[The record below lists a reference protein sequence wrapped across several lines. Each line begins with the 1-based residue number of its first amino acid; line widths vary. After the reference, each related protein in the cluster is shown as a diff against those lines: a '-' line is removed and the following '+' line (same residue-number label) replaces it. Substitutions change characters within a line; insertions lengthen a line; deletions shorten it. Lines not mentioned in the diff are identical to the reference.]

1 MLPDDFLDSVNR
13 SQLRFFSYPWGGF
26 IMGRTFHLSALA
38 VALAW
43 SSQIASGQESAAAKA
58 TREKLKQVI
67 DIDEKETGTKVFFD
81 TVKGE
86 MDKPVKFKID
96 NVSGV
101 SNNSKVTYKGKK
113 VTIEK
118 ILNDMSDK
126 YDFGWIIISNAA
138 NNKEDGTVVIRKSS
152 KGKERGYEAG
162 KEPKKAS
169 REPHELRDLA
179 SVLPV
184 ISQSASG
191 RIAYLHR
198 LD

>member
-1 MLPDDFLDSVNR
+1 M
-13 SQLRFFSYPWGGF
+13 W
-26 IMGRTFHLSALA
+26 RTFRFSALV
-38 VALAW
+38 VALAL
-43 SSQIASGQESAAAKA
+43 SSRIASAQESAAAKA

-67 DIDEKETGTKVFFD
+67 DIDEKEIGTKVFFD

-86 MDKPVKFKID
+86 MDKPVKFEID

-113 VTIEK
+113 VTVEK

-126 YDFGWIIISNAA
+126 YEFGWIVISNAA
-138 NNKEDGTVVIRKSS
+138 NNKKDGTVVIRKNS

-162 KEPKKAS
+162 KEPKKTS
-169 REPHELRDLA
+169 VDPPERRDLA
-179 SVLPV
+179 LVLPV
-184 ISQSASG
+184 LSRSVESMCE
-191 RIAYLHR
+191 RIVYLHR

>member
-1 MLPDDFLDSVNR
+1 M
-13 SQLRFFSYPWGGF
+13 W
-26 IMGRTFHLSALA
+26 RTIHFSALA
-38 VALAW
+38 VALAL
-43 SSQIASGQESAAAKA
+43 SSQVASAQESAAAKA

-67 DIDEKETGTKVFFD
+67 DIDEKDIGTKAFFD
-81 TVKGE
+81 TVSGE
-86 MDKPVKFKID
+86 MDKPVKFTID

-101 SNNSKVTYKGKK
+101 SNNSKVAYKGKK

-126 YDFGWIIISNAA
+126 YDFGWVVISNVS
-138 NNKEDGTVVIRKSS
+138 NNKVDGTIVIRKSS

-169 REPHELRDLA
+169 VDPERRDLA
-179 SVLPV
+179 VMLPFV
-184 ISQSASG
+184 SRSESTAARVVFS
-191 RIAYLHR
+191 RR